1 MGLRPW
7 SEFWTVREWRKKDG
21 LLPMVGILWLDSA
34 ESQGMV
40 GQRKMSCAPWFMR
53 TMSWKYVQGQS
64 WTMVVVFDHFSNF
77 EYSHSWQHGGCGSE
91 HKPRKPFELLWLGG
105 ASGWCLYQSLLE
117 ISIEKILH
125 HA

>member
-91 HKPRKPFELLWLGG
+91 HKPRKPGFRSLGAPVIFSVVVAKLAFKSNRAG
-105 ASGWCLYQSLLE
+105 GS
-117 ISIEKILH
+117 
-125 HA
+125 